1 MGAQISSTSDHS
13 KRPSFS
19 QANTFST
26 KTPPPSSERLKNFDS
41 ASNTFP
47 FLYTRHF
54 LSLSRSFCQGVSKSL
69 LAVQVTELVDG
80 FFIGCSLNHS
90 AADGT
95 SFWHFFN
102 TWSEISRSMGF
113 GAKPISQI
121 PPNFERHSFFN
132 GILELPVK
140 FSFPDDTELNIQSSG
155 DNGNSIQLKQ
165 RVFRFS
171 KEKIAELK
179 AKANSQ
185 MGTSKISSFQA
196 LLAHIWQCVTRNR
209 PVDDEDV
216 VKYNV
221 IVGTRS
227 RLQPPLPPQYFG
239 SAALIR
245 SVKATA
251 GELKKPEA
259 LGWAAWEIHK
269 LTHILTT
276 GSSPRFD
283 VYGNDFGWGRPVAV
297 RSGGA
302 NKSDGKITVFE
313 GAEEGS
319 IQFEVCLSA
328 KTLQALGEDVDFMA
342 TIST

>member
-1 MGAQISSTSDHS
+1 
-13 KRPSFS
+13 
-19 QANTFST
+19 
-26 KTPPPSSERLKNFDS
+26 
-41 ASNTFP
+41 
-47 FLYTRHF
+47 
-54 LSLSRSFCQGVSKSL
+54 
-69 LAVQVTELVDG
+69 
-80 FFIGCSLNHS
+80 
-90 AADGT
+90 
-95 SFWHFFN
+95 
-102 TWSEISRSMGF
+102 MGF

-269 LTHILTT
+269 LVASQTSLEVRKNLEDWVQCPELVKFGDCILQTHILTT